1 MARIRYQNLYDRL
14 KAITENK
21 ITFSLEALN
30 NLVDGQLP
38 NSAKVHPTAFFAN
51 SEGNSYSHSW
61 MDAGFVARYDKENE
75 SVSFFRAESEEFKS
89 RKKKISEPEEHYET
103 LLVKNFSGS
112 FNENG
117 IGHEVINLFEANNNK
132 KDFYIFYV
140 PPYGSIGSFSEDFI
154 NTNAYRDIKKILVFD
169 STTITSILKL
179 KAVILDPI
187 PVDSIEEM
195 KQIAASFKYGP
206 NNIPL
211 NKIDFNDN
219 EFQKEKQKKTTLF
232 PFTYK
237 VKKAKY
243 YNFEDD
249 NLFVWHKRTGAM
261 NNLKDKSLRTFHIVY
276 GPKAKIEKLDDTTLG
291 ERNYSYKTLGQD
303 LEDWF
308 IKKVKPKL
316 KKKKPWK
323 LQAVPKVLKIEYKY
337 SKNNFLEF
345 VKKTTDENLYT
356 NFICSILNSNEELK
370 NSFFSF
376 LIEKYLK
383 KKNYKPRNL
392 TVEPQCQS
400 LIEPKRVANNYI
412 RAESQKNKDKIR
424 KELKDNWNFTD
435 EQIDSLT
442 QPFVDG
448 QMDIYLHDENYRI
461 AIENKILCGI
471 NGQHDDIDEDINQ
484 LKTYKLFLKELNDYG
499 SDGKRKTNK
508 VILLAPKNVANNF
521 VNYDKDVPVMSYR
534 DLAEF
539 FTKKENKELIVEKYR
554 DDFLNAVYKHS
565 VTREED
571 VKTRLFE
578 ALKKDA

>member
-1 MARIRYQNLYDRL
+1 MPRIRYQNLYDRL
-14 KAITENK
+14 KAIAENK

-38 NSAKVHPTAFFAN
+38 NYAKVHPTAFFAN

-117 IGHEVINLFEANNNK
+117 IGHEVINLFDANNNK
-132 KDFYIFYV
+132 KNFYIFYV

-154 NTNAYRDIKKILVFD
+154 KTNVYRDIKKIFVFD

-187 PVDSIEEM
+187 PVDSVEEM
-195 KQIAASFKYGP
+195 KQIASTFKYGP

-219 EFQKEKQKKTTLF
+219 EFQKEKEEKTILF

-237 VKKAKY
+237 IRKSKY
-243 YNFEDD
+243 YNFEED

-261 NNLKDKSLRTFHIVY
+261 NNLKNDSLRKFHIVY
-276 GPKAKIEKLDDTTLG
+276 GINAKIDELNDTTLG
-291 ERNYSYKTLGQD
+291 ERNYSYKSLGQD
-303 LEDWF
+303 LENWF
-308 IKKVKPKL
+308 NRKIKPKL
-316 KKKKPWK
+316 KNKQPWK
-323 LQAVPKVLKIEYKY
+323 LEVVPKILNIDYKY
-337 SKNNFLEF
+337 TKNNFLEF

-370 NSFFSF
+370 SSFFSF
-376 LIEKYLK
+376 LIDKYLK
-383 KKNYKPRNL
+383 KKNYKPNNL
-392 TVEPQCQS
+392 VVDAQCQS

-412 RAESQKNKDKIR
+412 RAESQKNKDKLR
-424 KELKDNWNFTD
+424 KELVDKWNFTN

-442 QPFVDG
+442 QPFIDG
-448 QMDIYLHDENYRI
+448 QMDIYLHDDNYRI
-461 AIENKILCGI
+461 AIENKILSGI

-499 SDGKRKTNK
+499 FDGKRKINK

-554 DDFLNAVYKHS
+554 DDFLNAIYKHS

-571 VKTRLFE
+571 VKIRFFE

>member
-1 MARIRYQNLYDRL
+1 MPRIRYQNLYDRL
-14 KAITENK
+14 KAIAENK

-51 SEGNSYSHSW
+51 SEGNSYSHSL

-103 LLVKNFSGS
+103 LLVKNFSGN

-117 IGHEVINLFEANNNK
+117 IGHEVINLFDANNNK
-132 KDFYIFYV
+132 KNFYIFYV

-154 NTNAYRDIKKILVFD
+154 KTNVYRDIKKIFVFD

-187 PVDSIEEM
+187 PVDSVEEM
-195 KQIAASFKYGP
+195 KQIASTFKYGP

-219 EFQKEKQKKTTLF
+219 EFQKEKEEKTILF

-237 VKKAKY
+237 IRKSKY
-243 YNFEDD
+243 YNFEED

-261 NNLKDKSLRTFHIVY
+261 NNLKNDSLRKFHIVY
-276 GPKAKIEKLDDTTLG
+276 GINAKIDELNDTTLG
-291 ERNYSYKTLGQD
+291 ERNYSYKSLGQD
-303 LEDWF
+303 LENWF
-308 IKKVKPKL
+308 NRKIKPKL
-316 KKKKPWK
+316 KNKQPWK
-323 LQAVPKVLKIEYKY
+323 LEVVPKILNIDYKY
-337 SKNNFLEF
+337 TKNNFLEF

-370 NSFFSF
+370 SSFFSF
-376 LIEKYLK
+376 LIDKYLK
-383 KKNYKPRNL
+383 KKNYKPNNL
-392 TVEPQCQS
+392 VVDAQCQS

-412 RAESQKNKDKIR
+412 RAESQKNKDKLR
-424 KELKDNWNFTD
+424 KELVDKWNFTN

-442 QPFVDG
+442 QPFIDG
-448 QMDIYLHDENYRI
+448 QMDIYLHDDNYRI
-461 AIENKILCGI
+461 AIENKILSGI

-499 SDGKRKTNK
+499 FDGKRKINK

-554 DDFLNAVYKHS
+554 DDFLNAIYKHS

-571 VKTRLFE
+571 VKIRFFE

>member
-1 MARIRYQNLYDRL
+1 MPRFRYQNLYDRL

-21 ITFSLEALN
+21 ITFSLGALN

-38 NSAKVHPTAFFAN
+38 NSAKHHPTAFFAN
-51 SEGNSYSHSW
+51 SECNSYSHYW
-61 MDAGFVARYDKENE
+61 MDAGFVARYNKENK

-117 IGHEVINLFEANNNK
+117 IGHEVINLFDANNNK
-132 KDFYIFYV
+132 EDFYIFYV
-140 PPYGSIGSFSEDFI
+140 PPYGSIGSLSEDFI
-154 NTNAYRDIKKILVFD
+154 KTNVYRDIKKIFIFD
-169 STTITSILKL
+169 STTITSVLKL

-187 PVDSIEEM
+187 PVDSVEEM
-195 KQIAASFKYGP
+195 KQIASTFKYGP

-219 EFQKEKQKKTTLF
+219 EFQKEKEEKTILF

-237 VKKAKY
+237 IKKSNY
-243 YNFEDD
+243 YNFEED

-261 NNLKDKSLRTFHIVY
+261 NNLKNDSLRKFHIVY
-276 GPKAKIEKLDDTTLG
+276 GKNARIHELNDTTLG
-291 ERNYSYKTLGQD
+291 ERNYSYKSLGQD
-303 LEDWF
+303 LGNWF
-308 IKKVKPKL
+308 KRKIKPKL
-316 KKKKPWK
+316 KYKQPWK
-323 LQAVPKVLKIEYKY
+323 LEVVPKILNIDYKY
-337 SKNNFLEF
+337 TKNNFLEF

-370 NSFFSF
+370 SSFFSF
-376 LIEKYLK
+376 LINKYLK
-383 KKNYKPRNL
+383 KKNYKPKNL
-392 TVEPQCQS
+392 VVDAQCRS

-412 RAESQKNKDKIR
+412 RAESQKNKDKLR
-424 KELKDNWNFTD
+424 KELVDKWNFTN

-442 QPFVDG
+442 QPFIDG
-448 QMDIYLHDENYRI
+448 QMDIYLHDDNYRI
-461 AIENKILCGI
+461 AIENKILSGI

-499 SDGKRKTNK
+499 FDGKRKINK

-521 VNYDKDVPVMSYR
+521 VNYDKEVPVMSYR

-571 VKTRLFE
+571 VKTRFFE

>member
-1 MARIRYQNLYDRL
+1 MPRIRYQNLYDRL
-14 KAITENK
+14 KAIAENK

-38 NSAKVHPTAFFAN
+38 NYAKVHPTAFFAN

-117 IGHEVINLFEANNNK
+117 IGHEVINLFDANNNK
-132 KDFYIFYV
+132 KNFYIFYV

-154 NTNAYRDIKKILVFD
+154 KTNVYRDIKKIFVFD

-187 PVDSIEEM
+187 PVDSVEEM
-195 KQIAASFKYGP
+195 KQIASTFKYGP

-219 EFQKEKQKKTTLF
+219 EFQKEKEEKTILF

-237 VKKAKY
+237 IRKSKY
-243 YNFEDD
+243 YNFEED

-261 NNLKDKSLRTFHIVY
+261 NNLKNDSLRKFHIVY
-276 GPKAKIEKLDDTTLG
+276 GINAKIDELNDTTLG
-291 ERNYSYKTLGQD
+291 ERNYSYKSLGQD
-303 LEDWF
+303 LENWF
-308 IKKVKPKL
+308 NRKIKPKL
-316 KKKKPWK
+316 KNKQPWK
-323 LQAVPKVLKIEYKY
+323 LEVVPKILNIDYKY
-337 SKNNFLEF
+337 TENNFLEF

-370 NSFFSF
+370 SSFFSF
-376 LIEKYLK
+376 LIDKYLK
-383 KKNYKPRNL
+383 KKNYKPNNL
-392 TVEPQCQS
+392 VVDAQCQS

-412 RAESQKNKDKIR
+412 RAESQKNKDKLR
-424 KELKDNWNFTD
+424 KELVDKWNFTN

-442 QPFVDG
+442 QPFIDG
-448 QMDIYLHDENYRI
+448 QMDIYLHDDNYRI
-461 AIENKILCGI
+461 AIENKILSGI

-499 SDGKRKTNK
+499 FDGKRKINK

-554 DDFLNAVYKHS
+554 DDFLNAIYKHS

-571 VKTRLFE
+571 VKIRFFE

>member
-1 MARIRYQNLYDRL
+1 MPRIRYQNLYDRL

-117 IGHEVINLFEANNNK
+117 IGHEVINLFDANNNK
-132 KDFYIFYV
+132 KNFYIFYV

-154 NTNAYRDIKKILVFD
+154 KTNVYRDIKKIFVFD

-187 PVDSIEEM
+187 PVDSVEEM
-195 KQIAASFKYGP
+195 KQIASTFKYGP

-219 EFQKEKQKKTTLF
+219 EFQKEKEEKTILF

-237 VKKAKY
+237 IRKSKY
-243 YNFEDD
+243 YNFEED

-261 NNLKDKSLRTFHIVY
+261 NNLKNDSLRKFHIVY
-276 GPKAKIEKLDDTTLG
+276 GINAKIDELNDTTLG
-291 ERNYSYKTLGQD
+291 ERNYSYKSLGQD
-303 LEDWF
+303 LENWF
-308 IKKVKPKL
+308 NRKIKPKL
-316 KKKKPWK
+316 KNKQPWK
-323 LQAVPKVLKIEYKY
+323 LEVVPKILNIDYKY
-337 SKNNFLEF
+337 TKNNFLEF

-370 NSFFSF
+370 SSFFSF
-376 LIEKYLK
+376 LINKYLK
-383 KKNYKPRNL
+383 KKNYKPNNL
-392 TVEPQCQS
+392 VVDAQCQS

-412 RAESQKNKDKIR
+412 RAESQKNKDKLR
-424 KELKDNWNFTD
+424 KELVDKWNFTN
-435 EQIDSLT
+435 EQVDSLT
-442 QPFVDG
+442 QPFIDG
-448 QMDIYLHDENYRI
+448 QMDIYLHDDNYRI
-461 AIENKILCGI
+461 AIENKILSGI

-499 SDGKRKTNK
+499 FDGKRKINK

-571 VKTRLFE
+571 VKTRFFE

>member
-1 MARIRYQNLYDRL
+1 MPRIRYQNLYDRL

-117 IGHEVINLFEANNNK
+117 IGHEVINLFAANNNK
-132 KDFYIFYV
+132 KKFYIFYV
-140 PPYGSIGSFSEDFI
+140 PPYGSIGSLSEDFI
-154 NTNAYRDIKKILVFD
+154 KTNAYRNIKKIFVFD

-187 PVDSIEEM
+187 PVDSVEEM
-195 KQIAASFKYGP
+195 KQIASMFKYGP

-219 EFQKEKQKKTTLF
+219 EFQKEKEEKTILF

-237 VKKAKY
+237 IKKSKY
-243 YNFEDD
+243 YNFEED

-261 NNLKDKSLRTFHIVY
+261 NNLKKDSLRKFRIVY
-276 GPKAKIEKLDDTTLG
+276 GINAKIDELNDTTLG
-291 ERNYSYKTLGQD
+291 ERNYSYKSLGQD
-303 LEDWF
+303 LENWF
-308 IKKVKPKL
+308 NRKIKPKL
-316 KKKKPWK
+316 KNKQPWK
-323 LQAVPKVLKIEYKY
+323 LEVVPKILNIDYKY
-337 SKNNFLEF
+337 TKNNFLEF

-370 NSFFSF
+370 SSFFSF
-376 LIEKYLK
+376 LINKYLK
-383 KKNYKPRNL
+383 KRNYKPNNL
-392 TVEPQCQS
+392 VVEAQCQS

-412 RAESQKNKDKIR
+412 RAESQKNKDKLR
-424 KELKDNWNFTD
+424 KELVDKWNFTN

-442 QPFVDG
+442 QPFIDG
-448 QMDIYLHDENYRI
+448 QMDIYLHDDNYRI
-461 AIENKILCGI
+461 AIENKILSGI

-499 SDGKRKTNK
+499 FDGKRKINK

-571 VKTRLFE
+571 VKTRFFE
-578 ALKKDA
+578 ALK

>member
-1 MARIRYQNLYDRL
+1 MPRIRYQNLYDRL

-38 NSAKVHPTAFFAN
+38 NSAKLHPTAFFAN

-117 IGHEVINLFEANNNK
+117 IGHEVINLFDANNNK
-132 KDFYIFYV
+132 KNYYIFYV

-154 NTNAYRDIKKILVFD
+154 KTNVYRDIKKIFVFD

-187 PVDSIEEM
+187 PVDSVEEM
-195 KQIAASFKYGP
+195 KQIASTFKYGP

-219 EFQKEKQKKTTLF
+219 EFQKEKEEKTILF

-237 VKKAKY
+237 IRKSKY
-243 YNFEDD
+243 YNFEED

-261 NNLKDKSLRTFHIVY
+261 NNLKNDSLRKFHIVY
-276 GPKAKIEKLDDTTLG
+276 GINAKIDELNDTTLG
-291 ERNYSYKTLGQD
+291 ERNYSYKSLGQD
-303 LEDWF
+303 LENWF
-308 IKKVKPKL
+308 NRKIKPKL
-316 KKKKPWK
+316 KNKQPWK
-323 LQAVPKVLKIEYKY
+323 LEVVPKILNIDYKY
-337 SKNNFLEF
+337 TKNNFLEF

-370 NSFFSF
+370 SSFFSF
-376 LIEKYLK
+376 LISKYLK
-383 KKNYKPRNL
+383 KKNYKPNNL
-392 TVEPQCQS
+392 VVDAQCQS

-412 RAESQKNKDKIR
+412 RAELQKNKDKLK
-424 KELKDNWNFTD
+424 KELVDKWNFTN

-442 QPFVDG
+442 QPFIDG
-448 QMDIYLHDENYRI
+448 QMDIYFHDDNYRI
-461 AIENKILCGI
+461 AIENKILSGI

-499 SDGKRKTNK
+499 FDGKRKINK

-571 VKTRLFE
+571 VKTRFFE

>member
-1 MARIRYQNLYDRL
+1 MPRIRYQNLYDRL

-38 NSAKVHPTAFFAN
+38 NSAKVRPTAFFAN

-117 IGHEVINLFEANNNK
+117 IGHEVINLFDANNNK
-132 KDFYIFYV
+132 KKFYIFYV
-140 PPYGSIGSFSEDFI
+140 PPYGSVGSFSEDFI
-154 NTNAYRDIKKILVFD
+154 KNNAYRNIKKIFVFD

-187 PVDSIEEM
+187 PVDSVEEM
-195 KQIAASFKYGP
+195 EQIASMFKYGP
-206 NNIPL
+206 KNIPL

-219 EFQKEKQKKTTLF
+219 EFRKENTMLF

-237 VKKAKY
+237 IRKSKY
-243 YNFEDD
+243 YNFEED
-249 NLFVWHKRTGAM
+249 NLFVWHKRTGTM
-261 NNLKDKSLRTFHIVY
+261 NNLKNDSLRKFHIVY
-276 GPKAKIEKLDDTTLG
+276 GTNAKIDELNDTTLG
-291 ERNYSYKTLGQD
+291 EWNYSYKSLGQD
-303 LEDWF
+303 LEKWF
-308 IKKVKPKL
+308 NKKIKPKL
-316 KKKKPWK
+316 KNKQPWK
-323 LQAVPKVLKIEYKY
+323 LKVVPKILNIDYKY
-337 SKNNFLEF
+337 TKNNFLEF
-345 VKKTTDENLYT
+345 VKKTSDENLYT

-370 NSFFSF
+370 SSFFSF
-376 LIEKYLK
+376 LINKYLK
-383 KKNYKPRNL
+383 KRNYKPNNL
-392 TVEPQCQS
+392 VVEAQCQS

-412 RAESQKNKDKIR
+412 RAESQKDKDKFR
-424 KELKDNWNFTD
+424 KKLVDKWNFTN

-442 QPFVDG
+442 QPFIDG
-448 QMDIYLHDENYRI
+448 QMDIYLHDDNYRI
-461 AIENKILCGI
+461 AIENKILSGI

-484 LKTYKLFLKELNDYG
+484 LKTYKLFLKELNEYG
-499 SDGKRKTNK
+499 FDGKRKINK

-571 VKTRLFE
+571 AKTRFFE

>member
-1 MARIRYQNLYDRL
+1 MPRIRYQNLYDRL

-51 SEGNSYSHSW
+51 SEENSYSHSW
-61 MDAGFVARYDKENE
+61 MDAGFVAHYDKENE
-75 SVSFFRAESEEFKS
+75 SVSFFRAEAEEFKS

-117 IGHEVINLFEANNNK
+117 IGHEVINLFDANYNK
-132 KDFYIFYV
+132 KKFYIFYV
-140 PPYGSIGSFSEDFI
+140 PPYGSIGSLSEDFI
-154 NTNAYRDIKKILVFD
+154 KTNAYRNIKKIFVFD

-179 KAVILDPI
+179 KAVILNPI
-187 PVDSIEEM
+187 PVDSVEEM
-195 KQIAASFKYGP
+195 KQIASVFKYGP

-219 EFQKEKQKKTTLF
+219 EFQKEKEEKTILF

-237 VKKAKY
+237 IKKDKIF
-243 YNFEDD
+243 NFEED
-249 NLFVWHKRTGAM
+249 NLFVWHKCTSEM
-261 NNLKDKSLRTFHIVY
+261 NNLKNDSLRKFHIVY
-276 GPKAKIEKLDDTTLG
+276 GINAKIDELNDTNLG
-291 ERNYSYKTLGQD
+291 RNNYSYKSLGQD
-303 LEDWF
+303 LENWF
-308 IKKVKPKL
+308 NNKIKPKL
-316 KKKKPWK
+316 ENKQPWK
-323 LQAVPKVLKIEYKY
+323 LEVVPKILNIDYKY
-337 SKNNFLEF
+337 TKNNFLEF

-370 NSFFSF
+370 SSFFSF
-376 LIEKYLK
+376 LINKYLK
-383 KKNYKPRNL
+383 KRNYKPNNL
-392 TVEPQCQS
+392 VVEAQCQS

-412 RAESQKNKDKIR
+412 RAKSQKNKDKLR
-424 KELKDNWNFTD
+424 KKLVNKWNFTN

-442 QPFVDG
+442 QPFIDG
-448 QMDIYLHDENYRI
+448 QMDIYLHDDNYRI
-461 AIENKILCGI
+461 AIENKILSGI
-471 NGQHDDIDEDINQ
+471 NGQHDYIDEDINQ

-499 SDGKRKTNK
+499 FDGKRKINK

-554 DDFLNAVYKHS
+554 DDFLNCVYKHS

-571 VKTRLFE
+571 VKIRFFD

>member
-1 MARIRYQNLYDRL
+1 MNLLLEKRCLKTEDLIMPRIRYQNLYDRL

-38 NSAKVHPTAFFAN
+38 NSAKLHPTAFFAN

-61 MDAGFVARYDKENE
+61 VDAGFVARYDKENE

-117 IGHEVINLFEANNNK
+117 IGHEVINLFDANNNK

-154 NTNAYRDIKKILVFD
+154 KTNVYRDIKKIFIFD

-187 PVDSIEEM
+187 PVDSVEEM
-195 KQIAASFKYGP
+195 KQIASTFKYGP

-219 EFQKEKQKKTTLF
+219 EFQKEKEEKTILF

-237 VKKAKY
+237 IRKSKY
-243 YNFEDD
+243 YNFEED

-261 NNLKDKSLRTFHIVY
+261 NNLKNDSLRKFHIVY
-276 GPKAKIEKLDDTTLG
+276 GINAKIDELNDTTLG
-291 ERNYSYKTLGQD
+291 ERNYSYKSLGQD
-303 LEDWF
+303 LENWF
-308 IKKVKPKL
+308 NRKIKPKL
-316 KKKKPWK
+316 KNKQPWK
-323 LQAVPKVLKIEYKY
+323 LEVVPKILNIDYKY
-337 SKNNFLEF
+337 TKNNFLEF

-370 NSFFSF
+370 SSFFSF
-376 LIEKYLK
+376 LINKYLK
-383 KKNYKPRNL
+383 KKNYKPNNL
-392 TVEPQCQS
+392 VVDAQCQS
-400 LIEPKRVANNYI
+400 LIEPK
-412 RAESQKNKDKIR
+412 
-424 KELKDNWNFTD
+424 
-435 EQIDSLT
+435 
-442 QPFVDG
+442 
-448 QMDIYLHDENYRI
+448 
-461 AIENKILCGI
+461 
-471 NGQHDDIDEDINQ
+471 
-484 LKTYKLFLKELNDYG
+484 
-499 SDGKRKTNK
+499 
-508 VILLAPKNVANNF
+508 
-521 VNYDKDVPVMSYR
+521 
-534 DLAEF
+534 
-539 FTKKENKELIVEKYR
+539 
-554 DDFLNAVYKHS
+554 
-565 VTREED
+565 
-571 VKTRLFE
+571 
-578 ALKKDA
+578 